1 MSRAAIGFLCV
12 AGGILVGGL
21 ALVVVG
27 FQSGDLKLSSMLPA
41 GSTNTKEF
49 RTSFIASS
57 KRSCVQGAKMTAP
70 MATQEKIESYCNC
83 FSEGAVDLLTE
94 DDVRYMIDHIGSLP
108 PTLVPR
114 LQPLAA
120 QCRSQ
125 AFGSG

>member
-1 MSRAAIGFLCV
+1 MSRAAVAVLCI
-12 AGGILVGGL
+12 AGGILFGG
-21 ALVVVG
+21 AATLVAG
-27 FQSGDLKLSSMLPA
+27 FQTGDLKLSSMLPA
-41 GSTNTKEF
+41 GSTNTQEF
-49 RTSFIASS
+49 RASFIASS

-70 MATQEKIESYCNC
+70 TAPTERIENYCIC

-94 DDVRYMIDHIGSLP
+94 DDVKFMIDHIGSIP

-125 AFGSG
+125 ALGSG